1 VPFPDVLAGREQGY
15 GLQRVYCNAKTP
27 HKSISPAAHGYATD
41 QARKRANRT
50 SFKNTYEG
58 RSTKPNSLVAQ
69 FGTNPKW
76 IEKAGWFADLGAF
89 DRNYERVRHFTCDM
103 LICSHHAANA

>member
-1 VPFPDVLAGREQGY
+1 MLYRTLCPFLMYWLAESKVMGCN
-15 GLQRVYCNAKTP
+15 VFHCNAKTP

-41 QARKRANRT
+41 PAQKRANRT

-76 IEKAGWFADLGAF
+76 IEKAGWFADLGTF
-89 DRNYERVRHFTCDM
+89 DRNYERVQ
-103 LICSHHAANA
+103 L